1 MIISE
6 KNIYLS
12 DLLLISSEYRCCSA
26 LYLHSTS
33 KAMKIEI
40 YPKLNVFFA
49 LHTFFLDTHIE
60 KKTWMSDF
68 TNWTADCDLI
78 FDSSWVHQWPN
89 LTSWRKREGEGRRE
103 REKEGERE
111 IEGER
116 ERERESIYYWQ
127 ILLSK
132 CIHILPCLVK
142 YQLHPHD
149 SKMETIQVEQKLK
162 VTWRNCF
169 TYLTLKIKFGGLRTR
184 LNTLSV
190 ENRRKPGDLTNRSSG
205 PSIVIGRAFVSRQCI
220 SSANESTSHLLSVS
234 ECVCVCVCV
243 CMCMCMCTCMRVW
256 WYSPVQTY
264 LCFLVRISEQ
274 TVI

>member
-1 MIISE
+1 M
-6 KNIYLS
+6 
-12 DLLLISSEYRCCSA
+12 
-26 LYLHSTS
+26 
-33 KAMKIEI
+33 
-40 YPKLNVFFA
+40 
-49 LHTFFLDTHIE
+49 
-60 KKTWMSDF
+60 
-68 TNWTADCDLI
+68 
-78 FDSSWVHQWPN
+78 
-89 LTSWRKREGEGRRE
+89 
-103 REKEGERE
+103 
-111 IEGER
+111 
-116 ERERESIYYWQ
+116 
-127 ILLSK
+127 LLST

-243 CMCMCMCTCMRVW
+243 RMHVHVHVYMYASMMVFTGVNLPLLSRTNLGTN
-256 WYSPVQTY
+256 SN
-264 LCFLVRISEQ
+264 LVEKGLISVKNKPQ
-274 TVI
+274 